1 MYNHRTPFIP
11 LEPIYREY
19 WNIGNRAIVYNRELE
34 GVTKAIEHANKIA
47 KEGEHF
53 NIFTNN
59 QASIL
64 RLKTLL
70 DKPGQS
76 QQIRAILATK
86 RPNS

>member
-1 MYNHRTPFIP
+1 MLKGLGIGFGFAMYNHKTPFIP
-11 LEPIYREY
+11 LEPIYKEY
-19 WNIGNRAIVYNRELE
+19 QNIGNRAIVYNGELE

-76 QQIRAILATK
+76 
-86 RPNS
+86 